1 MPSQED
7 LFSTLSYALF
17 AAPAA
22 VVVIWVVWRVMAW
35 CLYHT
40 AQVSAWVGRL
50 PAVFQIP
57 ITIGL
62 LLLAWPLLLL
72 ALLAW
77 ILTLA
82 FPSLAVEQ
90 GEAPRVFARNKS
102 QAVSY
107 IFLFFVALPLLVV
120 PTRYLADKLEGP
132 QISFWHWLLVL
143 VPIPVLAVWLVARL
157 RRKQDWR
164 AEL

>member
-40 AQVSAWVGRL
+40 AVVSAWVGRL

-102 QAVSY
+102 HAISY
-107 IFLFFVALPLLVV
+107 IFIFFLALPLLVV
-120 PTRYLADKLEGP
+120 PARYLADKLEGP
-132 QISFWHWLLVL
+132 QISFWHWLLVFGPL
-143 VPIPVLAVWLVARL
+143 PPLMIWLVAL
-157 RRKQDWR
+157 IRRKQD
-164 AEL
+164 

>member
-1 MPSQED
+1 MPSSED

-40 AQVSAWVGRL
+40 VSVSAWLGRL

-57 ITIGL
+57 LAIGL

-82 FPSLAVEQ
+82 FPGLAVEP
-90 GEAPRVFARNKS
+90 GEAPRLFARNKS
-102 QAVSY
+102 DALSY
-107 IFLFFVALPLLVV
+107 IFLFFLALPLLVV
-120 PTRYLADKLEGP
+120 PTRYLADRLEGP
-132 QISFWHWLLVL
+132 QISFWHWLLVFGPL
-143 VPIPVLAVWLVARL
+143 PVLAAWFVARV
-157 RRKQDWR
+157 RRKQD
-164 AEL
+164 